1 MKSLRVMIVLFVA
14 LGFGLVASLAAAP
27 RSIRDCEKIQ
37 AADAY
42 NRCLASF
49 GPVAHVHQLAPVPAG
64 VSRHAYAYRHRRR
77 HMPFAVRHGQRR
89 RMELD

>member
-1 MKSLRVMIVLFVA
+1 MLLLFAA
-14 LGFGLVASLAAAP
+14 LGCGVITMPLGATP
-27 RSIRDCEKIQ
+27 RSIKDCEKIQ

-49 GPVAHVHQLAPVPAG
+49 GPVAHMHRLGPVPAG
-64 VSRHAYAYRHRRR
+64 ANRHTYGYRHRHRHWHTFVHHGRR
-77 HMPFAVRHGQRR
+77 K